1 MIVSSGENY
10 SNPYRPRVFVR
21 EWRRKWYERE
31 PGQQQQWDRY
41 VRCENQRR
49 EERGEDPLESQ
60 EFQVGICPGWLETLY
75 PRGGLSQYHRG
86 SPGLFFAPV
95 IGLTSRRL
103 TRCSFRTP
111 VTVQGDIAEGIP
123 LHISLQRNPGVIRA
137 ALRLCRATDFRATLR
152 LEKWSNR
159 KNPRSLSRTAY
170 KIVGGTLKDLLK
182 ELEKQGFMPPKRDFS
197 TGDGIWHVSC

>member
-1 MIVSSGENY
+1 MIVSSGANY
-10 SNPYRPRVFVR
+10 SNPHRPRVFVR
-21 EWRRKWYERE
+21 EWRRKWYTRG

-41 VRCENQRR
+41 VKCENQRR

-75 PRGGLSQYHRG
+75 PRSSG
-86 SPGLFFAPV
+86 SLGLFFAPV

-123 LHISLQRNPGVIRA
+123 LHISLQRDPGVIRA
-137 ALRLCRATDFRATLR
+137 ALRLCRATDVRATMR
-152 LEKWSNR
+152 LEKWSDR

-170 KIVGGTLKDLLK
+170 KTAVAGGRAGSIRPTFAKVG
-182 ELEKQGFMPPKRDFS
+182 PP
-197 TGDGIWHVSC
+197 